1 MTLKQRVQ
9 SPGALRIAI
18 LGAESTGKTALAHA
32 LAERIGTLTGLRTR
46 CVGEWLRD
54 WCAQAGRTPHRDEQM
69 AIARHQHALIDAAA
83 ADCDVVVCDTTAI
96 MTAVYSAM
104 LFDDPSI
111 EAFAI
116 TEQARCHITLLTAL
130 DLPWVADGIQRDGP
144 QVRVPVDTRVRALL
158 QAHGLPWSLVAGTG
172 EHRVSMALDAVSPML
187 RQRAQPGS
195 GQFSRL
201 AERDASQPAWQWVC
215 DTCDSPDCEHASL
228 MQARGKARSL

>member
-1 MTLKQRVQ
+1 MTQKERVQ
-9 SPGALRIAI
+9 KSGALRIAI

-32 LAERIGTLTGLRTR
+32 LAERIRTLTGLRTR

-83 ADCDVVVCDTTAI
+83 AECDVVVCDTTAI

-116 TEQARCHITLLTAL
+116 AEQARCQVTLLTAL

-144 QVRVPVDTRVRALL
+144 QVRMPVDTRVRALL
-158 QAHGLPWSLVAGTG
+158 QAHGIAWSLVAGLG
-172 EHRVSMALDAVSPML
+172 EARVGSALDAVSPWL
-187 RQRAQPGS
+187 QQRARLMPA
-195 GQFSRL
+195 RL
-201 AERDASQPAWQWVC
+201 A
-215 DTCDSPDCEHASL
+215 
-228 MQARGKARSL
+228 

>member
-1 MTLKQRVQ
+1 MTQKERVQ
-9 SPGALRIAI
+9 KSGALRIAI

-32 LAERIGTLTGLRTR
+32 LAERIRTLTGLRTR

-83 ADCDVVVCDTTAI
+83 AECDVVVCDTTAI

-116 TEQARCHITLLTAL
+116 AEQARFQVTLLTAL

-158 QAHGLPWSLVAGTG
+158 QAHGIAWSLVAGLG
-172 EHRVSMALDAVSPML
+172 EARVGSALDAVSPWL
-187 RQRAQPGS
+187 QQRARLMPA
-195 GQFSRL
+195 RL
-201 AERDASQPAWQWVC
+201 A
-215 DTCDSPDCEHASL
+215 
-228 MQARGKARSL
+228 